1 MQNAVEDVVH
11 RRNGI
16 LLYFQLQ
23 HDVLR
28 TVTDLKNV
36 FPDVTFSEVDAWFTR
51 FRSGNNDIVT
61 PVVFNEG
68 APGMANIPVHLK
80 RKITENVGYTE
91 QKALLTVN
99 STFREILKADR
110 RIFKEIAVRHGM
122 NGISLLFRVET
133 VGVKESK
140 FFKKSEGSEIH
151 NGNIVTVSTHPYYV
165 EAWNQLAKV
174 LSKDFIKVNE
184 WVIDVEKEQQ
194 DRELFLLEMKKCLAS
209 LKNKI
214 HVEVLE
220 ASLKTNEDVVA
231 VLEAIKV
238 GSIRKSTLNTDE
250 KDGPLRLNDSLQ
262 LSPHLSSMKEAKWSR
277 VILDIPLS
285 YMTHLARFAAEIY
298 NLDLEDLME
307 YKNKIIAAP
316 NFKYGTLYGTYLRED
331 VLTALQPFQQENNI
345 DETVGSW
352 PHASLADHKIIFK
365 LERSILMPVI
375 LDPTSQNYK
384 RTAIHCFFKA
394 GIEASDV
401 VKKLDETFPATTA
414 QEVTSWFNRFKEGNL
429 EIGEQISI
437 NASGIIIDSSIVLKR
452 EIHDSGVADDQPPAR
467 VNPADVKREVEED
480 GTRPNNQQLV
490 FRSNPMQQTKG
501 GFQLNQSPPIVQR
514 PQDQAPMIPM
524 HRFPFPI
531 PMFTNGWQRPMMPPF
546 LPMDVGS
553 LHQQGHFH
561 IDGGSAWNWPPS
573 RVHVMGEMQ
582 LPVPRNTPPIAKLPV
597 ERSIEGNVRNS
608 LSVSIRLDVDCVT
621 LQLKRPDDSQT
632 TMDFTKRTGN
642 RCEIDITGTPTNIV
656 RNWYIAEALREFK
669 KILRFHGMRFT
680 SLAITSAEDERDRV
694 AFMEI
699 IGKTFQ
705 KLTEKLYVY
714 ELEIG
719 VNKKSEMFPILEKV
733 HVGPL
738 KRFSLSGRSDI
749 NERIYLEDTPS
760 LALHLPHLRF
770 LHWPNLENDI
780 PLQYF
785 TDLISY
791 QGHQRT
797 ISRAQVALYKN
808 KICQSE
814 QFVESIIYGNISE
827 DLVATLKPFD
837 QPEPYD
843 TSIGSWV
850 TTDRHTIR
858 IYFKFDPNAL
868 QFQKS
873 TFKIR

>member
-1 MQNAVEDVVH
+1 
-11 RRNGI
+11 
-16 LLYFQLQ
+16 
-23 HDVLR
+23 
-28 TVTDLKNV
+28 
-36 FPDVTFSEVDAWFTR
+36 
-51 FRSGNNDIVT
+51 
-61 PVVFNEG
+61 
-68 APGMANIPVHLK
+68 
-80 RKITENVGYTE
+80 
-91 QKALLTVN
+91 
-99 STFREILKADR
+99 
-110 RIFKEIAVRHGM
+110 
-122 NGISLLFRVET
+122 
-133 VGVKESK
+133 
-140 FFKKSEGSEIH
+140 
-151 NGNIVTVSTHPYYV
+151 
-165 EAWNQLAKV
+165 
-174 LSKDFIKVNE
+174 
-184 WVIDVEKEQQ
+184 
-194 DRELFLLEMKKCLAS
+194 
-209 LKNKI
+209 
-214 HVEVLE
+214 
-220 ASLKTNEDVVA
+220 
-231 VLEAIKV
+231 
-238 GSIRKSTLNTDE
+238 
-250 KDGPLRLNDSLQ
+250 
-262 LSPHLSSMKEAKWSR
+262 
-277 VILDIPLS
+277 
-285 YMTHLARFAAEIY
+285 
-298 NLDLEDLME
+298 
-307 YKNKIIAAP
+307 
-316 NFKYGTLYGTYLRED
+316 
-331 VLTALQPFQQENNI
+331 
-345 DETVGSW
+345 
-352 PHASLADHKIIFK
+352 
-365 LERSILMPVI
+365 MPVI

-429 EIGEQISI
+429 EIGEQIS
-437 NASGIIIDSSIVLKR
+437 SIVLKR

-480 GTRPNNQQLV
+480 GTRPNNQQLF

-524 HRFPFPI
+524 HR
-531 PMFTNGWQRPMMPPF
+531 
-546 LPMDVGS
+546 
-553 LHQQGHFH
+553 FH

-760 LALHLPHLRF
+760 LALHVPHLRF
-770 LHWPNLENDI
+770 LHWQNLENDI